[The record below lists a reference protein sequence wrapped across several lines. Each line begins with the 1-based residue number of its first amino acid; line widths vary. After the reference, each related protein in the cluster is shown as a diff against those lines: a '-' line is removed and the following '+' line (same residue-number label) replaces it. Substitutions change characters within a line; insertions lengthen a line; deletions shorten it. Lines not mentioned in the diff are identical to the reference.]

1 MDAQSSE
8 ASETPPSRIA
18 INHNETMLGGSL
30 AIGQA
35 YTLSD
40 LLTSIQAFFS
50 PKPTSGGCDEWGC
63 GGNHNETM
71 LSSSF
76 AVDEAYSV
84 TDSLSDLV
92 RSIQSFFSRPGG
104 GRCDEWLCG
113 GNHNE
118 TMLETQLLI
127 HPPGTSRSAGAPALS
142 VGASYKHA
150 APPEQRPTLK
160 LYVDRVAIL

>member
-1 MDAQSSE
+1 MAVRRSGIPV
-8 ASETPPSRIA
+8 ALTGGHRETTMKIRTQIKA
-18 INHNETMLGGSL
+18 GGQNLNHNESL
-30 AIGQA
+30 
-35 YTLSD
+35 
-40 LLTSIQAFFS
+40 
-50 PKPTSGGCDEWGC
+50 K
-63 GGNHNETM
+63 
-71 LSSSF
+71 
-76 AVDEAYSV
+76 
-84 TDSLSDLV
+84 V
-92 RSIQSFFSRPGG
+92 RSAVKAGYA
-104 GRCDEWLCG
+104 